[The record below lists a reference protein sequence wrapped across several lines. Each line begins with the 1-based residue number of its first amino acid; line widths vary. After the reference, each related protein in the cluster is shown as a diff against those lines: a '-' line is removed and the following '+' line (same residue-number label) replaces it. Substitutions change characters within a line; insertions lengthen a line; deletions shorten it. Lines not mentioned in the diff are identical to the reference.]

1 MAELRVS
8 HAAGKCGKMIPVR
21 VRPGTDVMEGLK
33 KVCEEHGV
41 KYGAVMFGIGSIR
54 QLCYQVLAPKK
65 DSIWGAGYTDP
76 QTVPGPIEIV
86 GIRGVIFQTEDGSDT
101 LLHIHGTFSDQE
113 GKCYGGHLVMGQ
125 NPVLATCDTMI
136 VELTGAKMI
145 RRMDPEL
152 GMGAFNPEP

>member
-8 HAAGKCGKMIPVR
+8 HVAGKFGKMIPVR

-41 KYGAVMFGIGSIR
+41 KYGAVLFGIGSIR

-86 GIRGVIFQTEDGSDT
+86 GIRGIIFQSEEGET
-101 LLHIHGTFSDQE
+101 LLHIHGSFSDQE

-125 NPVLATCDTMI
+125 NPVLATCDAMI
-136 VELTGAKMI
+136 AELTDAKMI
-145 RRMDPEL
+145 RRLDPEL
-152 GMGAFNPEP
+152 GMGACNPEP